1 MTSPPF
7 YSPSEDSFILLAAA
21 EKECREADRVL
32 EVGCG
37 SGYIS
42 SGLRFGRSGDCPV
55 ILASDINPFALRVSR
70 DSGLEVIRADLL
82 SGIRGPFD
90 LVIFNPPYLPT
101 TPEERVDDWLEYA
114 LDGGPDGRSVI
125 ARFIRDVGRVLAPGG
140 RFLLLVSSLT
150 GIREVLTLLE
160 DAGYSPDIVIREM
173 IEGEEL
179 VVIRALRKDDRP
191 CPVIPRRSRSV
202 I

>member
-1 MTSPPF
+1 MTDPGVYF
-7 YSPSEDSFILLAAA
+7 PSEDTFLLLAAA
-21 EKECREADRVL
+21 ERECRETDRVL

-42 SGLRFGRSGDCPV
+42 SRLKAGRPGDCPV
-55 ILASDINPFALRVSR
+55 ILDSDINPHALRATR
-70 DSGLEVIRADLL
+70 DSGLEVVRADLL

-101 TPEERVDDWLEYA
+101 SPEERIDDWLEYA

-125 ARFIRDVGRVLAPGG
+125 TRFIGDVGRVLAPGG

-150 GIREVLTLLE
+150 GIREVLTLIE
-160 DAGYSPDIVIREM
+160 DAGYYPDIVLRE
-173 IEGEEL
+173 IVEGEEL
-179 VVIRALRKDDRP
+179 LVIRARRKEDLLGSSGR
-191 CPVIPRRSRSV
+191 
-202 I
+202 

>member
-1 MTSPPF
+1 MTDPRV
-7 YSPSEDSFILLAAA
+7 YSPSEDTFLLLSAA
-21 EKECREADRVL
+21 ERECRDADRVL

-42 SGLRFGRSGDCPV
+42 SRLRVGRPGDCPE
-55 ILASDINPFALRVSR
+55 ILASDINPYALRATR
-70 DSGLEVIRADLL
+70 DTGLEVVRADLL

-101 TPEERVDDWLEYA
+101 SPDERIDDWLEYA

-125 ARFIRDVGRVLAPGG
+125 ARFIGDVGRILAPRG

-150 GIREVLTLLE
+150 GIRKVLTLLE
-160 DAGYSPDIVIREM
+160 DAGYSPDIVLREM

-179 VVIRALRKDDRP
+179 LVIRA
-191 CPVIPRRSRSV
+191 RRSEDVLCSSTR
-202 I
+202 

>member
-1 MTSPPF
+1 MTDPRVYP
-7 YSPSEDSFILLAAA
+7 PSEDTFLLFTAA
-21 EKECREADRVL
+21 ERECRNDDRVL

-42 SGLRFGRSGDCPV
+42 SRLKAGRSGE
-55 ILASDINPFALRVSR
+55 ILTSDINPYALRATR
-70 DSGLEVIRADLL
+70 DSCLDVVRADLL

-101 TPEERVDDWLEYA
+101 LPDERLDDWLEYA

-125 ARFIRDVGRVLAPGG
+125 TRFIGDVGRVLAPRG
-140 RFLLLVSSLT
+140 RLLLLISSLT

-160 DAGYSPDIVIREM
+160 GAGYSSDIVVREM

-179 VVIRALRKDDRP
+179 LVIRARRKEDLLGLSGR
-191 CPVIPRRSRSV
+191 
-202 I
+202 

>member
-1 MTSPPF
+1 MTDPRV
-7 YSPSEDSFILLAAA
+7 YSPSEDTFLLLAAA
-21 EKECREADRVL
+21 ERECRDSDRVL

-42 SGLRFGRSGDCPV
+42 SRLRSGRPGDCPV
-55 ILASDINPFALRVSR
+55 ILASDINPHALRATR
-70 DSGLEVIRADLL
+70 DSGLEVVRADLL
-82 SGIRGPFD
+82 SGIRGLFD

-101 TPEERVDDWLEYA
+101 SPDERIDDWLEYA

-125 ARFIRDVGRVLAPGG
+125 ARFIGDVGRVLDPRG

-160 DAGYSPDIVIREM
+160 DAGYSPDIVLREM
-173 IEGEEL
+173 VEGEEL
-179 VVIRALRKDDRP
+179 LVIRARRKQDLSGSSGR
-191 CPVIPRRSRSV
+191 
-202 I
+202 

>member
-1 MTSPPF
+1 MKDPRV
-7 YSPSEDSFILLAAA
+7 YSPSEDTFLLLAAA
-21 EKECREADRVL
+21 ERECRDSDRVL

-42 SGLRFGRSGDCPV
+42 SRLRAGRSGE
-55 ILASDINPFALRVSR
+55 ILASDINPYALRVTR
-70 DSGLEVIRADLL
+70 YTGLEVVRADLL

-101 TPEERVDDWLEYA
+101 SPEERIDDWLESA

-125 ARFIRDVGRVLAPGG
+125 TRFIGDVGRVLAPGG
-140 RFLLLVSSLT
+140 RFLLLISSLT
-150 GIREVLTLLE
+150 GIREVLTLL
-160 DAGYSPDIVIREM
+160 DTAGYSHDIVLGEM

-179 VVIRALRKDDRP
+179 LVIRA
-191 CPVIPRRSRSV
+191 RRREDVLGSSTR
-202 I
+202 

>member
-1 MTSPPF
+1 MTDPRV
-7 YSPSEDSFILLAAA
+7 YSPSEDTFLLLAAA
-21 EKECREADRVL
+21 ERECQDDDRVL

-37 SGYIS
+37 SGYVS
-42 SGLRFGRSGDCPV
+42 SCLTDGRPGDCPV
-55 ILASDINPFALRVSR
+55 ILASDINPYALRATR
-70 DSGLEVIRADLL
+70 DSGLEVVRADLL

-101 TPEERVDDWLEYA
+101 SPDERIDDWLEYA

-125 ARFIRDVGRVLAPGG
+125 ARFIRDIGRVLAPGG

-179 VVIRALRKDDRP
+179 LVIRSRRKDA
-191 CPVIPRRSRSV
+191 V
-202 I
+202 